1 MLIVTIKQT
10 IASLPSNPGVY
21 KYYDA
26 TDTIIYIGKAK
37 NLKKR
42 VASYFT
48 KKLHESQKTKLLVS
62 KIKRIE
68 FAVVDSEMEA
78 LLLENSLV
86 KEHQPR
92 YNILL
97 KDDKSFPLI
106 RITNERFPRIFPI
119 RNPKYDGS
127 QFYGPYTSVRVM
139 NIVMEFIKTIYP
151 LRNCTLNLSAE
162 NIAEGKFKPCLEYQ
176 IGNCNA
182 PCIGL
187 ETEEEYLNSIARIKE
202 VLRGN
207 LSEVRRELT
216 DKMKRSANELQFEEA
231 EKYRL
236 KLEALDRFKSKSTVV
251 SHTIKNVDVF
261 AMIFDGK
268 QAFLTYLKVDHGIVT
283 RTKSVEYKIQLE
295 ESKEDILSHGIVAM
309 RQRYGSDA
317 KEVILPYTVGFTLEG
332 VKMIIPKAGDKKK
345 VLDLAVK
352 NALFY
357 KKQKLDHYEKLN
369 PGTRA
374 DRLMALMKKDLGLKD
389 EPRHIECFDNSNI
402 QGAQPVSACVVFKD
416 GKPSKKEYRHFNI
429 KTVVGPDDF
438 ASMAEVVQRRYSRM
452 INEEATLP
460 QLIVVDGGKGQLSSV
475 VRELKALGIYDK
487 LAVVGIAKR
496 LEEIYYPDDPLPLY
510 IDKKSESLKVIQHLR
525 DEAHRF
531 GITHHRNRRSKETIK
546 TALSDIDGIGS
557 KTADILLKKFKSVK
571 AIQKLSLEEMSPFIG
586 GDKAGK
592 VVAHFQK

>member
-1 MLIVTIKQT
+1 MTIKQT